1 MSSIDKK
8 MISVLMIILLLVP
21 VIMPSITLA
30 AEGEINIK
38 DSALADS
45 IRLSADSNLDGI
57 VTKEELENVSYVSIS
72 PEVESIEG
80 LEDAKNLQSINIRY
94 TGKQ

>member
-21 VIMPSITLA
+21 VIMRSITLA

-57 VTKEELENVSYVSIS
+57 VTKEELENVSYVSIC
-72 PEVESIEG
+72 I
-80 LEDAKNLQSINIRY
+80 IHYIY
-94 TGKQ
+94 